1 MSEFLSVSEYAKIH
15 KKDPGNIRRF
25 LKSGRLHGQK
35 VGNQWVIYHDALYPN
50 DMRKSENKILDQRK
64 KQLFL
69 KHEKLM
75 NIISDMINSLE
86 QIYGDLMS
94 EIILYG
100 SYARGEETE
109 ESDVDIAIILFE
121 KAPKETNDKM
131 INCVASYELKCDKVL
146 SVIDIDYEKFN
157 KWKNHLPF
165 YKNICKD
172 GIVLWKSK
180 K

>member
-1 MSEFLSVSEYAKIH
+1 MSEYLSVSEYAKIH

-35 VGNQWVIYHDALYPN
+35 VGNQWIIPYDALYPN

-75 NIISDMINSLE
+75 NTILDMVNSLKE
-86 QIYGDLMS
+86 IYGKLIS

-100 SYARGEETE
+100 SYARGEETD

-157 KWKNHLPF
+157 KWKNYLPF